1 MWNICIS
8 VCSVAMHAW
17 AQKKKV
23 KIRKLDMSVFPSARW
38 ISKISE
44 MTLIKLCIFIYNQF
58 FHQQIALKFKKET
71 VEVLHV
77 EYSFVWCWNLDT

>member
-1 MWNICIS
+1 
-8 VCSVAMHAW
+8 
-17 AQKKKV
+17 
-23 KIRKLDMSVFPSARW
+23 
-38 ISKISE
+38 

-77 EYSFVWCWNLDT
+77 EYSFVWC